1 MPNVVITLQGRPY
14 TIACDEG
21 QERRVQQLAVYVD
34 QTLRNIARNGAA
46 ASENYQLVLTSILL
60 ADELLSLKEQQ
71 DGSTI
76 EPDARASHDKQ
87 QRQND
92 IDLEAVQHLTS
103 RLEELA
109 QKLQDAS

>member
-60 ADELLSLKEQQ
+60 ADELLALKEQQ
-71 DGSTI
+71 ENSGAENQTRTQD
-76 EPDARASHDKQ
+76 EKQ
-87 QRQND
+87 QRQQD
-92 IDLEAVQHLTS
+92 IDIEAVQHLTS

-109 QKLQDAS
+109 QKLQNAS

>member
-60 ADELLSLKEQQ
+60 ADELLTLKEQQ
-71 DGSTI
+71 EGTPAA
-76 EPDARASHDKQ
+76 EQNDKQ
-87 QRQND
+87 QRQKD
-92 IDLEAVQHLTS
+92 VDLEAVQHLTS

-109 QKLQDAS
+109 QKLQNATA

>member
-46 ASENYQLVLTSILL
+46 ASENYLLVLTSIML
-60 ADELLSLKEQQ
+60 ADELLALKEQQ
-71 DGSTI
+71 DGSA
-76 EPDARASHDKQ
+76 PVVDKEDKN
-87 QRQND
+87 QRQSD
-92 IDLEAVQHLTS
+92 IDVAAVQHLTS

-109 QKLQDAS
+109 QKLQNATA